1 MSSRAEDAAR
11 KEHALWVIAQLTDID
26 NVIASGRVDMGRQ
39 MLCSFIA
46 ELEARVIKEWPN
58 VNG

>member
-39 MLCSFIA
+39 MLA
-46 ELEARVIKEWPN
+46 ELRRELNALVEKEWPAC
-58 VNG
+58 G